1 MDTPA
6 CTQARQ
12 HLDTARGEVSQAHET
27 MNHAHSRRDNAQQA
41 VDAATS
47 RSQAGYER
55 QSAAQSALDQYD
67 QNHLHPGPDRGRL
80 VVALNQ
86 ATEAYTAAQQAVN
99 SARDALETAQILVN
113 QADEAYQG
121 KLGLLSEWQERVN
134 QLCH

>member
-12 HLDTARGEVSQAHET
+12 HLDTARGEVSQAHQD
-27 MNHAHSRRDNAQQA
+27 MNRAHSRRDNAQQA
-41 VDAATS
+41 VDAASS
-47 RSQAGYER
+47 RSQAAYER
-55 QSAAQSALDQYD
+55 QSSAESALDAYD
-67 QNHLHPGPDRGRL
+67 RDHPHPGPDRARL

-86 ATEAYTAAQQAVN
+86 ATAAYDDAVAAVN
-99 SARDALETAQILVN
+99 SARGELETAQDLVN

-121 KLGLLSEWQERVN
+121 KLGLLNEWQERVN